1 MHDTISGMASPF
13 TDFSNWSLLECMTL
27 LVAWL
32 VLSQTFSNWSLL
44 ECMTLLV
51 AWLVLSQTL
60 VIGVF

>member
-32 VLSQTFSNWSLL
+32 VLSQT
-44 ECMTLLV
+44 
-51 AWLVLSQTL
+51 L